1 MKVFISIITF
11 VLFLSSSMLAQ
22 ENDSIK
28 AKEKAPKK
36 IDKPVRSPFGSGY
49 LIDNLSTDVPIKKT
63 LEFII
68 QHKFGTVENGAS
80 DFFGIYAPGSNI
92 RLGLNFVPFDNVQ
105 IGYGLSKKNMNSDFN
120 IKWSVLKQTRK
131 NTMPLSL
138 TLFANLAVDG
148 RNESVFGIDYKS
160 THRISYFSQAI
171 VSRKFTDWLT
181 LQAAGSFTHYNAV
194 DTIADHDKIGIHFS
208 GRVKFSPQSSFIFNY
223 DIPLDI
229 EGLYSP
235 HGKEALKP
243 KPNLALGVEIST
255 STHAFQIFIG
265 TANGLLPQDIMMYN
279 QNDWTEGE
287 MALAFSITRL
297 WNF

>member
-1 MKVFISIITF
+1 MRVFISIIAF
-11 VLFLSSSMLAQ
+11 VLFISNPLLAQ
-22 ENDSIK
+22 ENEFIE
-28 AKEKAPKK
+28 EKAPKK

-68 QHKFGTVENGAS
+68 QHKFGIIENGSS
-80 DFFGIYAPGSNI
+80 DLFGIYAPGSNI
-92 RLGLNFVPFDNVQ
+92 RMGLNYVLFDNVQ
-105 IGYGLSKKNMNSDFN
+105 LGYGLTKKNMNSDFN

-131 NTMPLSL
+131 NTMPVSL
-138 TLFANLAVDG
+138 TLFANLALDG
-148 RNESVFGIDYKS
+148 RNKDVFGIDYSS
-160 THRISYFSQAI
+160 TNRISYFSQAI
-171 VSRKFTDWLT
+171 VSRKFTDWLS
-181 LQAAGSFTHYNAV
+181 LQVAGSFTHYNSV
-194 DTIADHDKIGIHFS
+194 DTILDHDKVGIHFS

-229 EGLYSP
+229 ESLYSSY
-235 HGKEALKP
+235 GNEALKP
-243 KPNLALGVEIST
+243 KPNLAFGVEIAT

-265 TANGLLPQDIMMYN
+265 TADGLLPQDVMMYN
-279 QNDWTEGE
+279 RNDFTKGE